1 MILTET
7 QRRTSKGRSPM
18 EPLMD
23 LRDLL
28 EEEVAM
34 CNYPLKST
42 N

>member
-1 MILTET
+1 MEP
-7 QRRTSKGRSPM
+7 QRKTSMGRNPV

-23 LRDLL
+23 LRNLL

-34 CNYPLKST
+34 RNYPLKST